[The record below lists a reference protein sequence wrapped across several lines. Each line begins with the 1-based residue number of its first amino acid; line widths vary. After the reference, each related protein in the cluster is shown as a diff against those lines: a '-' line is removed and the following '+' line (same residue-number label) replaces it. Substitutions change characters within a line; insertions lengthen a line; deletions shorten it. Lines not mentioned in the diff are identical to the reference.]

1 MVLIWQVQVAS
12 LLNNKSEYVVARK
25 NDPPKQFLVLHYFVG
40 MASHLKYEI
49 RTTIT
54 SLKYSQRTKL
64 QAESHANLIHFKS
77 EI

>member
-40 MASHLKYEI
+40 MASHHKYEI
-49 RTTIT
+49 RTIT
-54 SLKYSQRTKL
+54 SLKYSQHTKL
-64 QAESHANLIHFKS
+64 QAESHANLIHLKS